1 MIRTLLTAVSV
12 LFLSLT
18 TFVTPGQAGEMLL
31 SVEGGWKIILNLNK
45 DTSFN
50 RCIMETNQKGQ
61 MLRLAHNGKFWS
73 LSVPAAGHKRGA
85 DGMVGFNNQQS
96 EYFAFASDKSR
107 AWTEFHPEMAE
118 QLGRSKSLEVSVG
131 NKSFQWAVKGAN
143 NAMMRVAECVQRF
156 NH

>member
-1 MIRTLLTAVSV
+1 MIRKFVTAAAA
-12 LFLSLT
+12 LYLSAMG
-18 TFVTPGQAGEMLL
+18 FVTPGQAGEMVL
-31 SVEGGWKIILNLNK
+31 SKEGGWKIILNLNA

-61 MLRLAHNGKFWS
+61 VLRLANNGKIWS

-107 AWTEFHPEMAE
+107 AWTEFHPEMAD
-118 QLGRSKSLEVSVG
+118 QLGRSGTLEVSVG
-131 NKSFQWAVKGAN
+131 NKNFRWAVKGASG
-143 NAMMRVAECVQRF
+143 AMMRVAECVQRF